1 MDQIFV
7 RSFDVM
13 LELRHFTSIILA
25 CICGLLIGY
34 ERKARNKQAGVKTH
48 VIVCLTSALMMIIS
62 KEAFLD
68 THDFDSTRVAAQIVS
83 GISFIGGGIIFMR
96 DKKISG
102 LTTAA
107 GIWATSGIGMAIGG
121 GLWFFG
127 VVCSVFVMLIQ
138 WLTHDFTKQHQI
150 YQASINGTVG
160 DISLVHD
167 IYQYCDLKQYQIA
180 NVDVK
185 DIGGKYEINI
195 QIENDKQIS
204 IDDIEATIRERH
216 IDFKIK
222 KVKFKSSE
230 NNPQ

>member
-7 RSFDVM
+7 RSFDAM

-127 VVCSVFVMLIQ
+127 LVCSVFVMLIQ

-160 DISLVHD
+160 
-167 IYQYCDLKQYQIA
+167 
-180 NVDVK
+180 

-230 NNPQ
+230 NNSQ

>member
-1 MDQIFV
+1 MDQVFI
-7 RSFDVM
+7 RSFDAM

-68 THDFDSTRVAAQIVS
+68 TPDYDTSRVAAQIVS

-121 GLWFFG
+121 GFWFFG
-127 VVCSVFVMLIQ
+127 IVCSIFVMLIQ
-138 WLTHDFTKQHQI
+138 WLTHDFTKQQQI
-150 YQASINGTVG
+150 YQASNNGTVG

-167 IYQYCDLKQYQIA
+167 IYEYCNLKQYQIA

-195 QIENDKQIS
+195 QIENDKRIL
-204 IDDIEATIRERH
+204 IDDIESTIRERH

>member
-1 MDQIFV
+1 MDQVFL
-7 RSFDVM
+7 RSFDGT
-13 LELRHFTSIILA
+13 LELRHILSILLA

-48 VIVCLTSALMMIIS
+48 IIVCLTSALMMIIS

-68 THDFDSTRVAAQIVS
+68 TPGNDTSRVAAQIVS

-121 GLWFFG
+121 GFWFFG
-127 VVCSVFVMLIQ
+127 VVCSAFVMLIQ
-138 WLTHDFTKQHQI
+138 WLTHDFTKQHQM
-150 YQASINGTVG
+150 YQASIKGTVS

-167 IYQYCDLKQYQIA
+167 IYEYCNLKQYQIA

-185 DIGGKYEINI
+185 DIGGKYEIDI
-195 QIENDKQIS
+195 QIENDKRIL
-204 IDDIEATIRERH
+204 IDTIESTIRKRH

-230 NNPQ
+230 NSTH

>member
-1 MDQIFV
+1 MDQVFI
-7 RSFDVM
+7 RSFDAM

-68 THDFDSTRVAAQIVS
+68 TPDYDTSRVAAQIVS

-121 GLWFFG
+121 GFWFFG
-127 VVCSVFVMLIQ
+127 IVCSIFVMLIQ
-138 WLTHDFTKQHQI
+138 WLTHDFTKQQQI

-167 IYQYCDLKQYQIA
+167 IYEYCNLK
-180 NVDVK
+180 
-185 DIGGKYEINI
+185 
-195 QIENDKQIS
+195 
-204 IDDIEATIRERH
+204 
-216 IDFKIK
+216 
-222 KVKFKSSE
+222 
-230 NNPQ
+230 

>member
-1 MDQIFV
+1 
-7 RSFDVM
+7 
-13 LELRHFTSIILA
+13 
-25 CICGLLIGY
+25 
-34 ERKARNKQAGVKTH
+34 
-48 VIVCLTSALMMIIS
+48 MMIIS

-68 THDFDSTRVAAQIVS
+68 TPDYDTSRVAAQIVS

-121 GLWFFG
+121 GFWFFG
-127 VVCSVFVMLIQ
+127 FVCSVFVMLIQ

-167 IYQYCDLKQYQIA
+167 IYQYCNLDQYQIA

-185 DIGGKYEINI
+185 DIGGKFEINI

-230 NNPQ
+230 HNTQ

>member
-1 MDQIFV
+1 MDQVFI
-7 RSFDVM
+7 RSFDAM

-68 THDFDSTRVAAQIVS
+68 TPDYDTSRVAAQIVS

-107 GIWATSGIGMAIGG
+107 GLWATSGIGMAIGG
-121 GLWFFG
+121 GFWFFG
-127 VVCSVFVMLIQ
+127 IVCSIFVMLIQ
-138 WLTHDFTKQHQI
+138 WLTHDFTKQQQI

-167 IYQYCDLKQYQIA
+167 IYEYCNLKQYQIA

-195 QIENDKQIS
+195 QIENDKRIL
-204 IDDIEATIRERH
+204 IDDIESTIRERH

-222 KVKFKSSE
+222 KVKFKSSD